1 MAPRRHGG
9 VDPVKVLLLQGGPDA
24 EHEVS
29 LNSGRQVS
37 AALRRAGL
45 EVHDQTVGKLDQA
58 DLAALPGDVIFP
70 VLHGPWGEGGPLQEL
85 LVADGRPFVGC
96 LPHAARLAMDKPAS
110 KAAVASAGVPTP
122 ACQVLGPGETLA
134 IAPPLVLKP
143 CDEGS
148 SVDLRVCRTR
158 AEAEAA
164 LAELRGRRPRL
175 MAEAFIQGA
184 EVTAGILD
192 GEVLPLIEIRPRG
205 GLYDYEAKY
214 LRDDTKYL
222 LDPSLAPGVTDA
234 IRDHALRVWRCLGLR
249 DLARVD
255 FMVDGRGPWFLEA
268 NTMPGMTDH
277 SLVPKAAAHAGVP
290 METLVR
296 RLVEHAARRALKFD
310 ASPAPR
316 R

>member
-1 MAPRRHGG
+1 M
-9 VDPVKVLLLQGGPDA
+9 KVLLLKGGPDA

-37 AALRRAGL
+37 AALRRAGMD
-45 EVHDQTVGKLDQA
+45 VHDEIVGRLDQA
-58 DLAALPGDVIFP
+58 SLAALPGDVIFP

-96 LPHAARLAMDKPAS
+96 LPAAARLAMDKPAS

-122 ACQVLGPGETLA
+122 ACQVLGPGDTLA
-134 IAPPLVLKP
+134 LGAPLILKP

-148 SVDLRVCRTR
+148 SVDLRVCRTQD
-158 AEAEAA
+158 EAEVAMH
-164 LAELRGRRPRL
+164 ELLTRRPRL
-175 MAEAFIQGA
+175 MAEAFIEGA

-192 GEVLPLIEIRPRG
+192 GEVLPLIEIRPHG

-214 LRDDTKYL
+214 LRDDTQYL
-222 LDPSLAPGVTDA
+222 LDPPLAPGVSNT
-234 IRDHALRVWRCLGLR
+234 IREHALRVWRCLGLR

-255 FMVDGRGPWFLEA
+255 FMVDARGPWFLEA

-296 RLVEHAARRALKFD
+296 RLVEQAAARALKFD
-310 ASPAPR
+310 AAPAPR